1 MANRV
6 EKVLREHGI
15 QASPQRLAVGEV
27 VLFTDSHPTAE
38 EVSARARAELAWL
51 SRATVYNTLNLFVRK
66 GLLRT
71 FQLGEGPVVYD
82 PKMSAHHH
90 FIDERS
96 GRIHDVPWEAL
107 KVDAVGDLKGLRI
120 NEVQVILRGE
130 SASKKK

>member
-1 MANRV
+1 VATRV
-6 EKVLREHGI
+6 ESLLRKHGI
-15 QASPQRLAVGEV
+15 QASPQRVAVGEV
-27 VLFTDSHPTAE
+27 ALFTESHPTAE
-38 EVSARARAELAWL
+38 EVSARARAKQPWL

-90 FIDERS
+90 FIDERG

-107 KVDAVGDLKGLRI
+107 RVEAVGSLTGLRVR
-120 NEVQVILRGE
+120 EVQVILRGE
-130 SASKKK
+130 TARRK

>member
-1 MANRV
+1 MATRV
-6 EKVLREHGI
+6 ERLLREHGI
-15 QASPQRLAVGEV
+15 QASPQRVAVGEV
-27 VLFTDSHPTAE
+27 ALFTESHPTAE
-38 EVSARARAELAWL
+38 EVSKRARAKQPWL

-90 FIDERS
+90 FIEERS
-96 GRIHDVPWEAL
+96 GRIHDVPWEAV

-120 NEVQVILRGE
+120 SEVQVILRGE
-130 SASKKK
+130 AATKK

>member
-1 MANRV
+1 
-6 EKVLREHGI
+6 
-15 QASPQRLAVGEV
+15 
-27 VLFTDSHPTAE
+27 
-38 EVSARARAELAWL
+38 
-51 SRATVYNTLNLFVRK
+51 
-66 GLLRT
+66 
-71 FQLGEGPVVYD
+71 
-82 PKMSAHHH
+82 MSAHHH

>member
-6 EKVLREHGI
+6 EELLREHGI

-38 EVSARARAELAWL
+38 EVSGRARAELAWL

-71 FQLGEGPVVYD
+71 FQLGEGPVVFD

-96 GRIHDVPWEAL
+96 GRIHDVPWDAV
-107 KVDAVGDLKGLRI
+107 KVDAVGELKGLQVR
-120 NEVQVILRGE
+120 EVQVILRGE
-130 SASKKK
+130 SASKK

>member
-6 EKVLREHGI
+6 EKVLREHRI

-130 SASKKK
+130 SVSKK

>member
-1 MANRV
+1 MAKRV
-6 EKVLREHGI
+6 EELLREHGI
-15 QASPQRLAVGEV
+15 QASPQRLAVGEA
-27 VLFTDSHPTAE
+27 VLFTDTHPTAE

-71 FQLGEGPVVYD
+71 LQLGEGPVVYD
-82 PKMSAHHH
+82 PKTSAHHH

-120 NEVQVILRGE
+120 SEVQVILRGE
-130 SASKKK
+130 VASKK

>member
-6 EKVLREHGI
+6 EELLRENGI

-82 PKMSAHHH
+82 PKMAAHHH

-107 KVDAVGDLKGLRI
+107 KVDAVGDLKGLQVR
-120 NEVQVILRGE
+120 EVQVILRGE
-130 SASKKK
+130 TASKK

>member
-6 EKVLREHGI
+6 EELLRAHGI

-27 VLFTDSHPTAE
+27 VLFTDTHPTAE

-90 FIDERS
+90 FIEERS
-96 GRIHDVPWEAL
+96 GRIHDVPWEAV
-107 KVDAVGDLKGLRI
+107 KIDA
-120 NEVQVILRGE
+120 
-130 SASKKK
+130 